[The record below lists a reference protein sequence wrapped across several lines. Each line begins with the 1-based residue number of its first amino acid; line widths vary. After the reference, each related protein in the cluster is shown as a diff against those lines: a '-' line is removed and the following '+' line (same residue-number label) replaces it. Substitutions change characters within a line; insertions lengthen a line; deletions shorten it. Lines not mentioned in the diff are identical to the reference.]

1 MVWQKKIEKN
11 KKVRKEGLPMGA
23 LPDHLTSAG
32 KTDFRRLTSMAAG
45 EQDGTV

>member
-1 MVWQKKIEKN
+1 
-11 KKVRKEGLPMGA
+11 MGA

-32 KTDFRRLTSMAAG
+32 KTDFRLLTSRAAG